1 MATAPTVF
9 VSYSR
14 RDFYFAEQLAVALRR
29 HGIAAWFDAHQLA
42 SGTDWS
48 AAIDQAIQDCEAL
61 VLVAS
66 PAALGSLNV
75 RSECDRALEL
85 RRPIVAVRCR
95 AVTLPQTLNV
105 PSYDLRRSFGHGAAA
120 LADDLT
126 THRLTGRPPLRWPLA
141 TGPLLVALAPAL
153 GLLSA
158 VVLGL
163 AFLQTV
169 IGHQLAVGRTAA
181 LATIGAVTIAGL
193 AAGVA
198 LYTVTAFL
206 RRTISWRYLRGSLV
220 TLPLLALAGAVEVN
234 LFAAVLTDP
243 IAAALGDGGGMP
255 LGAAPTVLA
264 LLVLPACVAAGF
276 ATEFSAGVCR
286 LLRTGAAPPRI
297 RTRHVGSVSLPSAPR
312 GPELGC
318 RVWAAAIDGSV
329 ARQLSDCLATVSISA
344 DVNINVSVEQVT
356 DSDPDPHVRDIVIV
370 SDATP
375 AEWLTR
381 ADLRDPIAVVAT
393 SVSLPLRGVLGRFQ
407 WVDHRR
413 RRAKTLRQLAADLA
427 KVDPPAGPARQ
438 PLPEVPERLQTLRLP
453 VWVAV
458 TEWMLFS
465 LGVIAAQVGAFGWT
479 RVALDGWGNPPWRPC
494 LCVAVAVFP
503 FLLAGRL
510 RRRQLT
516 LLSLTAAVAVFWAV
530 VVALGADAVFQT
542 LYPFYDRGTSST
554 VTIIYPVVSAL
565 LLACAARSLL
575 GWLPKP
581 RTRDMHPNLKNS
593 PPTLGP
599 VSGSWVWLAIM
610 LPALGTTIM
619 TAILAA

>member
-14 RDFYFAEQLAVALRR
+14 QDFYFAEQLAVALRQ

-42 SGTDWS
+42 PGTDWS

-66 PAALGSLNV
+66 PAALGSPNV

-85 RRPIVAVRCR
+85 RRPIVAVHCR

-126 THRLTGRPPLRWPLA
+126 THRRAGRPPLRWPLA

-153 GLLSA
+153 SLLSV

-169 IGHQLAVGRTAA
+169 IGHQLAAGRTAT
-181 LATIGAVTIAGL
+181 LATIGTVTILGL

-198 LYTVTAFL
+198 LYMLTAFL

-220 TLPLLALAGAVEVN
+220 SLPLLALAGAVEVN
-234 LFAAVLTDP
+234 LFAAVLTNP
-243 IAAALGDGGGMP
+243 IAAALGDSGGMP
-255 LGAAPTVLA
+255 LGAAPTILA
-264 LLVLPACVAAGF
+264 LLVLPACVAAGI

-297 RTRHVGSVSLPSAPR
+297 RARHVGSVSLPSASHR
-312 GPELGC
+312 PEPQC
-318 RVWAAAIDGSV
+318 RIWATPLDAAI
-329 ARQLSDCLATVSISA
+329 ARQLSDCLATVSVNA
-344 DVNINVSVEQVT
+344 DVNVSVEQVT
-356 DSDPDPHVRDIVIV
+356 DSDPDPHARDIVIV

-381 ADLRDPIAVVAT
+381 ADLRDPIAVVVT
-393 SVSLPLRGVLGRFQ
+393 SVSLPLHGVLGRFQ

-413 RRAKTLRQLAADLA
+413 RHAKTLRQLTADLA
-427 KVDPPAGPARQ
+427 EANRPAGPARQ

-453 VWVAV
+453 VWVAA

-479 RVALDGWGNPPWRPC
+479 RVALDGWGNAPWQPC
-494 LCVAVAVFP
+494 LCVAVAIFP

-516 LLSLTAAVAVFWAV
+516 LFSLTASIAVFWAV

-565 LLACAARSLL
+565 LLAAAAHSLL

-581 RTRDMHPNLKNS
+581 RTRGAHSKPKNS
-593 PPTLGP
+593 TPTLGT

-619 TAILAA
+619 TAILAT